1 MSEDGLHSVS
11 PDATAGKPK
20 CPNCGDARSGRFCAA
35 CGQNDRSYTR
45 GLASVTWDL
54 CRESLEVDGRLIQ
67 TLKLLLFKPGRLT
80 SEFSDDRR
88 ARYMSPVRLYLF
100 ASFLFVLV
108 LSLAMPD
115 SFSDSELVM
124 GGDDGG
130 KVEVEASSRRSPTVT
145 EIAALKASLGP
156 GRARKADDI
165 LGRPDG
171 NMGRAVLIALAD
183 GASPERPNVLMR
195 MFRASMVDLLHDPEV
210 FVQRVIGNLPIAMF
224 FLLPFLALALA
235 LCYFR
240 KKRFFVEHLVFG
252 MHNQTF
258 TFLCLAAALLTPEG
272 SVGRWF
278 RLFLIA
284 IPQVYY
290 LFALRRYY
298 GDGWMRTLV
307 KGFAVWWL
315 YMVFLLPG
323 FFLVLFLTA

>member
-1 MSEDGLHSVS
+1 MSEDGLHIAS
-11 PDATAGKPK
+11 PEASAGGPD
-20 CPNCGDARSGRFCAA
+20 CPNCGDLRTGRFCAA

-45 GLASVTWDL
+45 GLGSVTWDL
-54 CRESLEVDGRLIQ
+54 CRESFEVDSRLIQ
-67 TLKLLLFKPGRLT
+67 TLKLLLFRPGRLT
-80 SEFSDDRR
+80 SEFSDNRR

-108 LSLAMPD
+108 LSFAMPD
-115 SFSDSELVM
+115 SFSEAELGI
-124 GGDDGG
+124 GGDGDGEG
-130 KVEVEASSRRSPTVT
+130 EVEVSSRRSLTGT
-145 EIAALKASLGP
+145 EIDALKAAVGP
-156 GRARKADDI
+156 GQARRVDDI
-165 LGRPDG
+165 LGRPDR
-171 NMGRAVLIALAD
+171 NVGRAVLVALA
-183 GASPERPNVLMR
+183 GGMSPERPNPLMR
-195 MFRASMVDLLHDPEV
+195 MFLASMVDLLHDPEV

-240 KKRFFVEHLVFG
+240 KKRFFIEHLVFG

-258 TFLCLAAALLTPEG
+258 TFLCLAAALLVPQG
-272 SVGRWF
+272 QVGDWF
-278 RLFLIA
+278 RLFLIVA
-284 IPQVYY
+284 PQVYY
-290 LFALRRYY
+290 LVALRRYY

>member
-1 MSEDGLHSVS
+1 MSEDGLHSDS
-11 PDATAGKPK
+11 PAAAPGRPN
-20 CPNCGDARSGRFCAA
+20 CPNCGDERSGRFCAA
-35 CGQNDRSYTR
+35 CGQSDRSYIR
-45 GLASVTWDL
+45 GLGSVTWEL
-54 CRESLEVDGRLIQ
+54 CRESFEVDGRLIR

-80 SEFSDDRR
+80 TEFSVNRR

-115 SFSDSELVM
+115 SFSESDLVM
-124 GGDDGG
+124 SGDDGG
-130 KVEVEASSRRSPTVT
+130 EEEVEVSSRRSLSAND
-145 EIAALKASLGP
+145 IAAFKATLGP
-156 GRARKADDI
+156 GRGRKLDDI
-165 LGRPDG
+165 LARPHG
-171 NMGRAVLIALAD
+171 NVGRAVLVALAG
-183 GASPERPNVLMR
+183 GASPDGPNPLMR
-195 MFRASMVDLLHDPEV
+195 MFRASTVDLLHDPEV

-272 SVGRWF
+272 PVARWF
-278 RLFLIA
+278 RLFFIA
-284 IPQVYY
+284 APQVYY
-290 LFALRRYY
+290 LVALRRYY
-298 GDGWMRTLV
+298 GDGWIRTLV

-315 YMVFLLPG
+315 YGVFLLPG
-323 FFLVLFLTA
+323 FLLVLFLTA